1 MSTSRRAGINRKI
14 DAMHSLFGVLPGKR
28 CEECEHLIQGDYH
41 GVHLRKCTVYGAT
54 HSAATD
60 WRKKYEACGLFNQP
74 YNGAA
79 VIDILKCS
87 SKKVEDLQPI
97 DGQMVMEADNG

>member
-1 MSTSRRAGINRKI
+1 MNEELKVICTLAKAAG
-14 DAMHSLFGVLPGKR
+14 DL
-28 CEECEHLIQGDYH
+28 
-41 GVHLRKCTVYGAT
+41 LRKCTVYGAT